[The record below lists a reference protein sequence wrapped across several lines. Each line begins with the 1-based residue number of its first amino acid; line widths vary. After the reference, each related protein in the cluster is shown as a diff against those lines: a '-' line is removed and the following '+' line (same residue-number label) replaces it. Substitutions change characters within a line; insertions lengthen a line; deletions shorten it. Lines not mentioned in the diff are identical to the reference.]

1 MTSQSAQRCVV
12 VGGSLAGLR
21 AAESLRRARFT
32 GEILVFGAE
41 PHMPYNRPPLS
52 KGALE
57 DHPSLDTLTFRL
69 SRAATDVSWRI
80 GTTVR
85 SVDLQQGSLT
95 LSDGTNVDWDGL
107 VIATG
112 ARPRRLNLP
121 GPTLGRHVVRT
132 AEDAIHLR
140 QRVYPG
146 ARVVVIGAGFIGC
159 EVAATCS
166 ALGAQVKV
174 VAPEAAPM
182 HNPLGYLLGQELRRR
197 HHRHGVQF
205 HLGVVPTAF
214 SGPGKVHKVV
224 LSDGTELAADVVVE
238 AVGTAPNTDPF
249 EGNGLDLT
257 DGILCDGQMSV
268 VGQPAVVA
276 CGDVARF
283 PNPLFDLIP
292 RRVEH
297 WNMAVDTARRAGRTL
312 ASHLTG
318 TANDPALFRPLPSF
332 WSDQYDWRIQ
342 SFGLPALGT
351 EDIRLLEGDL
361 ADEAA
366 IGYHR
371 DGTLVGVVML
381 DLTARHAHYRSLIA
395 AATEQQE
402 RQLEEL
408 PTEIV
413 R

>member
-1 MTSQSAQRCVV
+1 MTSQTAQRCVI

-21 AAESLRRARFT
+21 AAEAVRRSGFT

-57 DHPSLDTLTFRL
+57 DDPYLDTLTFRL

-85 SVDLQQGSLT
+85 SVDLQQRSLT
-95 LSDGTNVDWDGL
+95 LADGTSVGWDGL

-112 ARPRRLNLP
+112 ARPRRLDLP
-121 GPTLGRHVVRT
+121 GPTVGRHVVRT
-132 AEDAIHLR
+132 AEDAIQLR
-140 QRVYPG
+140 QQVYPG
-146 ARVVVIGAGFIGC
+146 ARVVVLGAGFIGC

-166 ALGAQVKV
+166 VLGADVQV

-182 HNPLGYLLGQELRRR
+182 HNPLGHLLGQELWRR

-205 HLGVVPTAF
+205 HLGVFPTAF
-214 SGPGKVHKVV
+214 SGPGRVRKVE
-224 LSDGTELAADVVVE
+224 LSDGTKLAADVVVE
-238 AVGTAPNTDPF
+238 AVGTTPNTDPF
-249 EGNGLDLT
+249 GGNGLDMS
-257 DGILCDGQMSV
+257 DGVLCDGQMNV
-268 VGQPAVVA
+268 EGHPAVVA

-312 ASHLTG
+312 GAYLTG
-318 TANDPALFRPLPSF
+318 TANDPAPFRPLPSF

-342 SFGLPALGT
+342 SFGLPALGAK
-351 EDIRLLEGDL
+351 DIRLLEGDL
-361 ADEAA
+361 ANEAA
-366 IGYHR
+366 LGYHR
-371 DGTLVGVVML
+371 DGALVGVVML
-381 DLTARHAHYRSLIA
+381 DLTARHAHYRSLVA

-402 RQLEEL
+402 QGPSLHA
-408 PTEIV
+408 
-413 R
+413 